1 MLEESQD
8 SDRLTPGSASAR
20 EVCIQRHPTQGFGFI
35 AGSQRPV
42 IVRSVSADG
51 PSIGKLLPGDQILA
65 INEEVVSESP
75 RERVIDLVSPVS
87 EPSCQIQSLLFQSP
101 VSSPRLFQSP
111 KSAFISAA
119 KKAHLR
125 TNPPKVRF
133 SEQVSFSDPDSTML
147 KDDSLL
153 LIPNV
158 LKVFL
163 ENGQIKSF
171 TFDSRTTVRDVI
183 SSLQDRL
190 SLRYIEHFAL
200 VLESGGLDQN
210 QRLHLLQENQPLSH
224 VVHRTY
230 FQGMKCLFRI
240 CFFPKDAADL
250 LRRDP
255 AAFEYLYIQS
265 RNDVIKERFGMNW
278 KSDVTLRLAALHI
291 YITVSSARP
300 NQKISLKNV
309 EKEWGLEPFLPLT
322 LLPTIK
328 EKNVCKTLSQLLK
341 TYQQPPPSGNKV
353 PPLQGKLQYM
363 RVLNDLPP
371 FGGLLFH
378 TVGLDEKQSAT
389 TLLVG
394 PRHGISHVIDL
405 KNNLTTVLTEFSR
418 VAKIQLFREN
428 QGVARVE
435 VAIHEAKPL
444 VLLME
449 WPDASNFACL
459 ISGYYKLFVDPKRT
473 IYYRTPGQSHMI
485 KADYR
490 SSHHAHPRSGATA
503 ASSWD
508 RRGEER
514 ERHQTRDSASHSQKT
529 PAPLAAES
537 KHLGLCHVHLREQQQ
552 LQELQT
558 QAEGEL
564 DINENF
570 ISQEASGR
578 ARTKSDP
585 TVQSTEA
592 IAGRPES
599 PVQECS
605 LAFRNRAQT
614 TGKSQRTAGFFC
626 DSCKSR
632 LQADSVGVAV
642 NGGSGGA
649 SSKHCSSA
657 CASRNGGAVDLMA
670 LPPPGNE
677 EEDEEVVDEAKK
689 LQPPQPAIAAPPPG
703 FRDNSSDEDD
713 TKRGQKSQP
722 NPPGEVSAPV
732 SGSIP
737 ATGAAAAVSGV
748 MAIALEAVTAREDVP
763 VTLIDN
769 VSTRTVRDHAQ
780 ELDDALVSTLQ
791 ALEALAASEDF
802 PHQHQPPAQTAGL
815 IVLAAI
821 TPESS
826 LDSGHET
833 NSSELT
839 DMSEMVS
846 AMKQHQNQA
855 YLLAHHINKDHI
867 FSRRD
872 FPLAIPSCT
881 TQTIGSSGFSMG
893 QIHGGCPPKQVIL
906 TKTVPLKLRASPE
919 TPSQVPNPVLQG
931 SNITQDPIQSE
942 VSVDENMAEKTEPG
956 KVCTSDAATKSVEV
970 LKVPAQ
976 GQAPQD
982 AKDPRTPCSDVG
994 KVSPNLKAG
1003 VKVKKT
1009 SLPSP
1014 DPANKALPIILP
1026 VDRTASAKTF
1036 PTNMCQD
1043 AETASSETIKPSSSK
1058 DLLPVDDLF
1067 CTCPVRETGQQL
1079 RLMDPQTQKVVVF
1092 HSSSPEN
1099 DERIRAK
1106 GLQLASSKDNTTRAA
1121 GGGADPISAKP
1132 KPQLAT
1138 KTPHMP
1144 VKVERKDTAEAKTE
1158 SSQGKAHAEPQKCPP
1173 KSLPLLG
1180 DPTNPTCTADKVSTL
1195 PAAEN
1200 KKQGGTKG
1208 KNQRSAPFL
1217 SIKNLLSATF
1227 PARLRRETDE
1237 RRAQLQKVRQY
1248 ELEFLEELLKP
1259 KSSGGEY
1266 LPQGSS
1272 PVPSGIPCACQLR
1285 TSPVLKAPG
1294 ISREQR
1300 RSCDCKRM
1308 CRGIRLPDTP
1318 VGSTSEPQQHRG
1330 RERPISKT
1338 PPATSKIPHAQGGP
1352 KRPQTLEIKTTRIR
1366 SSSLESREPRG
1377 EQASCLPTCTT
1388 PTPDCVSAPQYK
1400 KLQRRY
1406 SIGEVDNAEG
1416 TPLYAEVKPKSK
1428 SLEKEM
1434 ERVRA
1439 TGLRLPTP
1447 VEPVPTQTHTAASAA
1462 EAKGKKGVFFIQG
1475 EELLRE
1481 SRDGAPTEV
1490 LLGLPSE
1497 DGDDREKCCSFCF
1510 CYRKCEAADE
1520 SSEKE
1525 ELSYSIPLQVLP
1537 GMQLDSRNVVSK
1549 TLQVLHAEGC
1559 SGEDEDVEEEEEEED
1574 EEEPQTQEIDLR
1586 ACGTLEGSLSRVQ
1599 SLQGKKFNLPD
1610 GFLNAQLDANE
1621 LLSILR
1627 QCANSPQADNESRL
1641 QPSRI
1646 AEYKQ
1651 ELAVRFK
1658 DFRAACR
1665 RVASVE
1671 KSPTRM
1677 LSVVTASFLVLCEL
1691 TQTFIKLVRGV
1702 RSESQRLQLLRK
1714 VEEVAINYTL
1724 LLRAAEEAMGHSS
1737 SLPNKSTDA
1746 LEYTKMPNIKIFS
1759 GSSHR
1764 ELSHKI
1770 AERLGMELGKVVTK
1784 KFSNQ
1789 ETCVE
1794 IGESVRGEDVYIVQ
1808 SGCGEIN
1815 DNLMELLIMINA
1827 CKIASASR
1835 VTAVIP
1841 CFPYARQDKK
1851 DKVGSRAPI
1860 SAKLVANMLSV
1871 SGADHIITMDLHAS
1885 QIQGFFDI
1893 PVDNLYAEPAVLK
1906 WIKENIPEWKNC
1918 TIVSP
1923 DAGGAKRVTSI
1934 ADRLNVDFA
1943 LIHKER
1949 KKANEVDRMVL
1960 VGDVTDRV
1968 AILVD
1973 DMADTCGTV
1982 CHAADKLISAGA
1994 TKVYAILTHG
2004 IFSGPAVS
2012 RINNACFEAVVV
2024 TNTIPQEEKM
2034 KTCPK
2039 IQVID
2044 ISMILAE
2051 AIRRTHNG
2059 ESVSYLFSHVPL

>member
-1 MLEESQD
+1 MAKVQDGHSNACDSPAMLEESQD
-8 SDRLTPGSASAR
+8 SGRLTPGSASAR
-20 EVCIQRHPTQGFGFI
+20 EVCIQRHPSQGFGFV

-42 IVRSVSADG
+42 IVRSVSEDG

-65 INEEVVSESP
+65 INDEVVSESP
-75 RERVIDLVSPVS
+75 RERVIDLVR
-87 EPSCQIQSLLFQSP
+87 SCKDSIVLTVLQP
-101 VSSPRLFQSP
+101 HQSP

-265 RNDVIKERFGMNW
+265 RNDVIKERFGMDW

-473 IYYRTPGQSHMI
+473 IYYRTPG
-485 KADYR
+485 
-490 SSHHAHPRSGATA
+490 
-503 ASSWD
+503 
-508 RRGEER
+508 
-514 ERHQTRDSASHSQKT
+514 
-529 PAPLAAES
+529 
-537 KHLGLCHVHLREQQQ
+537 
-552 LQELQT
+552 
-558 QAEGEL
+558 
-564 DINENF
+564 
-570 ISQEASGR
+570 
-578 ARTKSDP
+578 
-585 TVQSTEA
+585 
-592 IAGRPES
+592 
-599 PVQECS
+599 
-605 LAFRNRAQT
+605 
-614 TGKSQRTAGFFC
+614 
-626 DSCKSR
+626 
-632 LQADSVGVAV
+632 
-642 NGGSGGA
+642 
-649 SSKHCSSA
+649 
-657 CASRNGGAVDLMA
+657 
-670 LPPPGNE
+670 
-677 EEDEEVVDEAKK
+677 
-689 LQPPQPAIAAPPPG
+689 
-703 FRDNSSDEDD
+703 
-713 TKRGQKSQP
+713 
-722 NPPGEVSAPV
+722 
-732 SGSIP
+732 
-737 ATGAAAAVSGV
+737 
-748 MAIALEAVTAREDVP
+748 
-763 VTLIDN
+763 
-769 VSTRTVRDHAQ
+769 
-780 ELDDALVSTLQ
+780 
-791 ALEALAASEDF
+791 
-802 PHQHQPPAQTAGL
+802 L

-839 DMSEMVS
+839 DVSEMVS

-872 FPLAIPSCT
+872 FPLAIPGCT
-881 TQTIGSSGFSMG
+881 TQTIGSGAFSMG

-906 TKTVPLKLRASPE
+906 TKTVPLKLRASQE
-919 TPSQVPNPVLQG
+919 TASQGPNPVEQG
-931 SNITQDPIQSE
+931 SNVTQDQTQSE
-942 VSVDENMAEKTEPG
+942 TSMDENKAAKPEPS
-956 KVCTSDAATKSVEV
+956 KVCTSDLPTKSTEV
-970 LKVPAQ
+970 LKVSAQ
-976 GQAPQD
+976 GQAPHD
-982 AKDPRTPCSDVG
+982 VKDERTPCSDVV
-994 KVSPNLKAG
+994 KVSPNPSAG
-1003 VKVKKT
+1003 VKVKKS

-1014 DPANKALPIILP
+1014 DPTNKALPILLP
-1026 VDRTASAKTF
+1026 VDRTASAKIC

-1043 AETASSETIKPSSSK
+1043 AETASSETIKPSSAK

-1067 CTCPVRETGQQL
+1067 CTCPVREPGQQL
-1079 RLMDPQTQKVVVF
+1079 RLKDPQTQKLVVF
-1092 HSSSPEN
+1092 HSSSPTN
-1099 DERIRAK
+1099 DERNRAK
-1106 GLQLASSKDNTTRAA
+1106 GLQLASSKDNTARAA
-1121 GGGADPISAKP
+1121 GGGADPILTKP
-1132 KPQLAT
+1132 NPQLPS

-1144 VKVERKDTAEAKTE
+1144 VKAERKDAAEAKTDI
-1158 SSQGKAHAEPQKCPP
+1158 SQGKAHAEPQKCPL

-1180 DPTNPTCTADKVSTL
+1180 DPANPTCTVEKVSTL

-1208 KNQRSAPFL
+1208 KTQRSAPFL

-1227 PARLRRETDE
+1227 PARMRRETDE

-1272 PVPSGIPCACQLR
+1272 PVPSGTPCACQLR

-1318 VGSTSEPQQHRG
+1318 VGSTAEPQQHRG
-1330 RERPISKT
+1330 RERALSKT
-1338 PPATSKIPHAQGGP
+1338 PPATSKVPHAQGGP
-1352 KRPQTLEIKTTRIR
+1352 RRPQTLEIKTTRIR

-1388 PTPDCVSAPQYK
+1388 RTPDCIGAPQYK

-1447 VEPVPTQTHTAASAA
+1447 VEPVHTQTHTAAAD
-1462 EAKGKKGVFFIQG
+1462 AKGKKGVFFIQG

-1481 SRDGAPTEV
+1481 SREGAPTEV

-1559 SGEDEDVEEEEEEED
+1559 SGEDEEVEEEEE

-1586 ACGTLEGSLSRVQ
+1586 ACGTLEGSLARVQ
-1599 SLQGKKFNLPD
+1599 ALQGKTFSLPD

-1621 LLSILR
+1621 LLAILR

-1651 ELAVRFK
+1651 ELAVHFK
-1658 DFRAACR
+1658 EFRAACR

-1737 SLPNKSTDA
+1737 SLPNKS
-1746 LEYTKMPNIKIFS
+1746 
-1759 GSSHR
+1759 
-1764 ELSHKI
+1764 
-1770 AERLGMELGKVVTK
+1770 
-1784 KFSNQ
+1784 
-1789 ETCVE
+1789 
-1794 IGESVRGEDVYIVQ
+1794 
-1808 SGCGEIN
+1808 
-1815 DNLMELLIMINA
+1815 
-1827 CKIASASR
+1827 
-1835 VTAVIP
+1835 
-1841 CFPYARQDKK
+1841 
-1851 DKVGSRAPI
+1851 
-1860 SAKLVANMLSV
+1860 
-1871 SGADHIITMDLHAS
+1871 
-1885 QIQGFFDI
+1885 
-1893 PVDNLYAEPAVLK
+1893 
-1906 WIKENIPEWKNC
+1906 
-1918 TIVSP
+1918 VSP
-1923 DAGGAKRVTSI
+1923 
-1934 ADRLNVDFA
+1934 
-1943 LIHKER
+1943 
-1949 KKANEVDRMVL
+1949 
-1960 VGDVTDRV
+1960 
-1968 AILVD
+1968 
-1973 DMADTCGTV
+1973 
-1982 CHAADKLISAGA
+1982 
-1994 TKVYAILTHG
+1994 
-2004 IFSGPAVS
+2004 
-2012 RINNACFEAVVV
+2012 
-2024 TNTIPQEEKM
+2024 
-2034 KTCPK
+2034 
-2039 IQVID
+2039 QVITTTSNMGSLSRP
-2044 ISMILAE
+2044 IKTLS
-2051 AIRRTHNG
+2051 TQ
-2059 ESVSYLFSHVPL
+2059 

>member
-1 MLEESQD
+1 MYVADKNRAVCSNATATVLPNPLHSPLPSPTCTFYRSCKD
-8 SDRLTPGSASAR
+8 SIVLTVLQP
-20 EVCIQRHPTQGFGFI
+20 H
-35 AGSQRPV
+35 
-42 IVRSVSADG
+42 
-51 PSIGKLLPGDQILA
+51 
-65 INEEVVSESP
+65 
-75 RERVIDLVSPVS
+75 
-87 EPSCQIQSLLFQSP
+87 
-101 VSSPRLFQSP
+101 QSP

-171 TFDSRTTVRDVI
+171 TFDSRTTVRDVM

-265 RNDVIKERFGMNW
+265 RNDVIKERFGMDW

-341 TYQQPPPSGNKV
+341 TYQHPPPSGNKV

-405 KNNLTTVLTEFSR
+405 KNNLTTVLTEFGR
-418 VAKIQLFREN
+418 VAKIQLYREN

-473 IYYRTPGQSHMI
+473 IYYRTPGQSQMI
-485 KADYR
+485 KAGCNVTKDYR
-490 SSHHAHPRSGATA
+490 SSHHTHPRSGATA
-503 ASSWD
+503 VSSGD

-514 ERHQTRDSASHSQKT
+514 DRPQTREPASHSQKT
-529 PAPLAAES
+529 AAPPLPTES

-558 QAEGEL
+558 QSEAEL

-570 ISQEASGR
+570 ISQEAPR
-578 ARTKSDP
+578 RPRTKSDP

-599 PVQECS
+599 PIQES
-605 LAFRNRAQT
+605 SVTFRSRAQT
-614 TGKSQRTAGFFC
+614 MGQSQRTARFFC
-626 DSCKSR
+626 DSCKAK
-632 LQADSVGVAV
+632 LKAGGVDVAV
-642 NGGSGGA
+642 NGGSSGA

-677 EEDEEVVDEAKK
+677 EEDEEVPDGGEK
-689 LQPPQPAIAAPPPG
+689 LQPPPPAIAAPPPG

-713 TKRGQKSQP
+713 SKRGQKSRP
-722 NPPGEVSAPV
+722 NTVSAPV
-732 SGSIP
+732 SCPSTAG
-737 ATGAAAAVSGV
+737 ATASKSTVK
-748 MAIALEAVTAREDVP
+748 AIAKEAVLAREDVP

-769 VSTRTVRDHAQ
+769 VATRTVRDHAQ

-802 PHQHQPPAQTAGL
+802 PHHHQPPAQTAGL

-846 AMKQHQNQA
+846 VMKQHQNQA
-855 YLLAHHINKDHI
+855 YLLAHHINKDRI

-872 FPLAIPSCT
+872 FPLTIPGCT
-881 TQTIGSSGFSMG
+881 TQTIGTGAFSMS
-893 QIHGGCPPKQVIL
+893 QIHGGCPPKQLIL
-906 TKTVPLKLRASPE
+906 SKTVPLKLRASQETQGPSPGEQRSNIPQDLTQSEMKMDESKAAKPE
-919 TPSQVPNPVLQG
+919 LSKECTPVPLENPPEELKVSASEQVLQ
-931 SNITQDPIQSE
+931 D
-942 VSVDENMAEKTEPG
+942 G
-956 KVCTSDAATKSVEV
+956 KDQTS
-970 LKVPAQ
+970 
-976 GQAPQD
+976 
-982 AKDPRTPCSDVG
+982 PCSDVG
-994 KVSPNLKAG
+994 KISLNQNAEFKG
-1003 VKVKKT
+1003 KKST
-1009 SLPSP
+1009 PSP
-1014 DPANKALPIILP
+1014 DATNKALPILLP
-1026 VDRTASAKTF
+1026 VDRTASAKIC

-1043 AETASSETIKPSSSK
+1043 AETASSETSKPSSSK

-1067 CTCPVRETGQQL
+1067 CTCPVREPGQPL
-1079 RLMDPQTQKVVVF
+1079 RLRDPQTQKVVVF
-1092 HSSSPEN
+1092 HSSSPTD
-1099 DERIRAK
+1099 DERLRAK
-1106 GLQLASSKDNTTRAA
+1106 GLQLASNKESTARPAAA
-1121 GGGADPISAKP
+1121 GVDPILTKP
-1132 KPQLAT
+1132 NPPGPT
-1138 KTPHMP
+1138 KSPHMP
-1144 VKVERKDTAEAKTE
+1144 VKAENKDAAEPKIE
-1158 SSQGKAHAEPQKCPP
+1158 SSQVKAHAEPQKCLL

-1180 DPTNPTCTADKVSTL
+1180 DPTHPTCTVDKVSTL
-1195 PAAEN
+1195 PAAES
-1200 KKQGGTKG
+1200 KKQGGAKG
-1208 KNQRSAPFL
+1208 KAQRTAPFL

-1227 PARLRRETDE
+1227 PARMRRETDE

-1272 PVPSGIPCACQLR
+1272 PVPSGTPCACQLR

-1318 VGSTSEPQQHRG
+1318 VGSTADPQQHRG
-1330 RERPISKT
+1330 RERPLSKT
-1338 PPATSKIPHAQGGP
+1338 PPANSKIPHPQGGP
-1352 KRPQTLEIKTTRIR
+1352 RRPQTLEIKTTRIR
-1366 SSSLESREPRG
+1366 STSLESREPRG
-1377 EQASCLPTCTT
+1377 EQASCLPTCTSR
-1388 PTPDCVSAPQYK
+1388 TPDCVAGPQYK

-1439 TGLRLPTP
+1439 MGLRLPTP
-1447 VEPVPTQTHTAASAA
+1447 VEPVHTQTHMAAA
-1462 EAKGKKGVFFIQG
+1462 EAKVKKGVFFIQG

-1481 SRDGAPTEV
+1481 SREGAPTEV
-1490 LLGLPSE
+1490 LLPSE
-1497 DGDDREKCCSFCF
+1497 DGDEREKCCSFCF

-1559 SGEDEDVEEEEEEED
+1559 SGEDEEVEVEEEE

-1586 ACGTLEGSLSRVQ
+1586 ACGTLEGSLARVQ
-1599 SLQGKKFNLPD
+1599 CLQGKTFSLPD

-1621 LLSILR
+1621 LLAILR

-1677 LSVVTASFLVLCEL
+1677 LSVVTDSFLVLCEL

-1702 RSESQRLQLLRK
+1702 RSEAQRLQLLRK

-1737 SLPNKSTDA
+1737 SLPNKS
-1746 LEYTKMPNIKIFS
+1746 
-1759 GSSHR
+1759 
-1764 ELSHKI
+1764 
-1770 AERLGMELGKVVTK
+1770 
-1784 KFSNQ
+1784 
-1789 ETCVE
+1789 
-1794 IGESVRGEDVYIVQ
+1794 
-1808 SGCGEIN
+1808 
-1815 DNLMELLIMINA
+1815 
-1827 CKIASASR
+1827 AS
-1835 VTAVIP
+1835 P
-1841 CFPYARQDKK
+1841 
-1851 DKVGSRAPI
+1851 
-1860 SAKLVANMLSV
+1860 
-1871 SGADHIITMDLHAS
+1871 
-1885 QIQGFFDI
+1885 
-1893 PVDNLYAEPAVLK
+1893 
-1906 WIKENIPEWKNC
+1906 
-1918 TIVSP
+1918 
-1923 DAGGAKRVTSI
+1923 
-1934 ADRLNVDFA
+1934 
-1943 LIHKER
+1943 
-1949 KKANEVDRMVL
+1949 
-1960 VGDVTDRV
+1960 
-1968 AILVD
+1968 
-1973 DMADTCGTV
+1973 
-1982 CHAADKLISAGA
+1982 
-1994 TKVYAILTHG
+1994 
-2004 IFSGPAVS
+2004 
-2012 RINNACFEAVVV
+2012 
-2024 TNTIPQEEKM
+2024 
-2034 KTCPK
+2034 
-2039 IQVID
+2039 QVITTTSNMGSLSRP
-2044 ISMILAE
+2044 IKTLP
-2051 AIRRTHNG
+2051 TQ
-2059 ESVSYLFSHVPL
+2059 